1 MLYTY
6 TCIHLYTHMWRSSCD
21 DSCRIMWQMSISG
34 SPLATLSC
42 LTATSGLSNMR
53 CGTLHFPKPW
63 MLDSLL
69 KIIWK
74 HFSTICL
81 QLDLYIFFSSR
92 LFLIADSTGI
102 NFLRYVKTLENSTT
116 GSHFRYFGFIL
127 VDLTGLYS
135 HQTCI
140 SDNDLSHSLF
150 QHLQSRN
157 WNNNLWH

>member
-1 MLYTY
+1 MHTFIYTY
-6 TCIHLYTHMWRSSCD
+6 VEIIVWWQLQNYVTNVNQWLSTCYSALLNSYFWSFKHE
-21 DSCRIMWQMSISG
+21 
-34 SPLATLSC
+34 
-42 LTATSGLSNMR
+42 TS
-53 CGTLHFPKPW
+53 HFPKPW

-81 QLDLYIFFSSR
+81 QLDVYFFFSSG

-102 NFLRYVKTLENSTT
+102 NFLRYVKILENSTT

-150 QHLQSRN
+150 QHVQSRN